1 MKPYT
6 IVIEGK
12 PQGPFSREELL
23 QLRITPETFVKT
35 GGMDDYKEAQEIA
48 ELRELLGFKKSYTT
62 PQYFATLDSR
72 LLAIAIDYF
81 LIFGIYAVL
90 TLLAFFVVE
99 ARVLKIA
106 IALAGLAIIPI
117 ARTIYA
123 IFTEAGPAQATLGK
137 RLLGLKVCDEQ
148 GMRLAFSRSL
158 LRNLMKWL
166 STFSLGIGYL
176 YGFFDKKQQCLHDKL
191 ARTMVVKDRLL

>member
-1 MKPYT
+1 MKPY
-6 IVIEGK
+6 IVVIAGK
-12 PQGPFSREELL
+12 PQGPFSREELV
-23 QLRITPETFVKT
+23 QLDIGPGTFVKT
-35 GGMDDYKEAQEIA
+35 EGMDDYKEAQEIP
-48 ELRELLGFKKSYTT
+48 ELRELFGFKKVITA

-90 TLLAFFVVE
+90 TLLAFFLVE
-99 ARVLKIA
+99 ARSLKIA
-106 IALAGLAIIPI
+106 IALAGLPIIPI

-123 IFTEAGPAQATLGK
+123 IFMEAGPAQATLGK

-148 GMRLAFSRSL
+148 GRRLSLSGSL

-166 STFSLGIGYL
+166 SSLSLGLGYL